1 MAFPWF
7 ASRDSRAARGDWT
20 ACRPLTSRRGI
31 LPTVAPAPALTV
43 TLSYILR
50 EDPELADA
58 LPPSQR
64 ARAADECVAATRSV
78 KRGRWQPEDD
88 AAGWVGPG
96 GIGLLVLEG
105 LLVRRVGVDDRFGAE
120 LLGEGDL
127 LRPWQ
132 GEDGG
137 ATLSRTSGWRV
148 LEATRLAVLDGAVA
162 ASIAAYPQLTGR
174 LVARALERSRSLAIN
189 MAIIHQSRV
198 NARLLMLLWH
208 LADRWGRVRSD
219 GVVLPL
225 HLTHSVLADLVAAR
239 RPTVTSALSELARQE
254 LITPR
259 ERGWLLHGEPPG
271 ELLQIQPIHVA
282 TGD

>member
-1 MAFPWF
+1 
-7 ASRDSRAARGDWT
+7 
-20 ACRPLTSRRGI
+20 
-31 LPTVAPAPALTV
+31 V

-148 LEATRLAVLDGAVA
+148 LEATRLAILDGAVA

>member
-1 MAFPWF
+1 M
-7 ASRDSRAARGDWT
+7 
-20 ACRPLTSRRGI
+20 
-31 LPTVAPAPALTV
+31 
-43 TLSYILR
+43 TLSHVLL

-58 LPPSQR
+58 IPPAQR
-64 ARAADECVAATRSV
+64 ARATEECVAATRSV
-78 KRGRWQPEDD
+78 KRGRWQPEDV
-88 AAGWVGPG
+88 AAAWVGPG

-105 LLVRRVGVDDRFGAE
+105 LLVRRVGVDDRYGAE

-132 GEDGG
+132 GED
-137 ATLSRTSGWRV
+137 ANPTLSPTSGWRV
-148 LEATRLAVLDGAVA
+148 LEAARLAVLDGTVA
-162 ASIAAYPQLTGR
+162 ASMAAYPQLTGR
-174 LVARALERSRSLAIN
+174 LVARALERSRSFAIN

-198 NARLLMLLWH
+198 TTRLLMLLWH

-239 RPTVTSALSELARQE
+239 RPTVTSALSELARQD

-259 ERGWLLHGEPPG
+259 DRGWLLHGEPPG
-271 ELLQIQPIHVA
+271 ELLKIQAIHIA
-282 TGD
+282 PGSN